1 MNETTIKKELNKPV
15 VAVFVSRRVINNLKS
30 QKCNRYFRIKKLVD
44 VNVIAQTT
52 LYFFTYQDVDFEHL
66 RIKGIY
72 YDYDKNIW
80 AEKDFPF
87 PDVLYDRVK
96 GKSRRRAVLNN
107 VREKFK
113 EMGIKKINPLDYF
126 DKWEL
131 YQLLEKNDSL
141 RPHLPLTRCLE
152 STEDLK
158 ILLKKSRC
166 IYLKACRGSRGKQ
179 VMSINKI
186 SKDRY
191 EYRFYSKDVVVGEVS
206 DLYALFRLIH
216 SFFHGRKVLVQQAIN
231 LLTVDKCII
240 DIRGELQRN
249 GEGKL
254 EVTAAPVRIG
264 TKDAP
269 ISTRG
274 KSYPFEVLFK
284 NYFNLS
290 DDEVRNLKNKVDSF
304 LIDVYQY
311 IEQSYGLFGEIG
323 IDIGIDKQ
331 GNLWIIECNSKS
343 AKVSLCNTGDQET
356 IEKGFLN
363 PLEYARYIFCSH
375 SHTG

>member
-1 MNETTIKKELNKPV
+1 MSETTIKKELNKPV

-44 VNVIAQTT
+44 ANVIAQTT

-72 YDYDKNIW
+72 YDYEKNTW

-158 ILLKKSRC
+158 ILLKKSRH

-186 SKDRY
+186 SKNKY
-191 EYRFYSKDVVVGEVS
+191 EYRFYSKYVVVGEVK
-206 DLYALFRLIH
+206 DLYGLFRVIH

-231 LLTVDKCII
+231 LLTVDNRIV

-249 GEGKL
+249 GKGEL
-254 EVTAAPVRIG
+254 EVTAAPARIG
-264 TKDAP
+264 AKEAP
-269 ISTRG
+269 IATRG
-274 KSYPFEVLFK
+274 KSYSFEILFK
-284 NYFNLS
+284 EYFNLS
-290 DDEVRNLKNKVDSF
+290 EDEVKSLKNQVDCF
-304 LIDVYQY
+304 LMDVYQY
-311 IEQSYGLFGEIG
+311 IEQYYGLFGEIG
-323 IDIGIDKQ
+323 IDIGIDKK
-331 GNLWIIECNSKS
+331 GKLWIIECNSKS
-343 AKVSLCNTGDQET
+343 AKVSLCNTGDEET
-356 IEKGFLN
+356 INKGFLN
-363 PLEYARYIFCSH
+363 PLQYAEYICQSTMNA
-375 SHTG
+375 G